1 MKKYDITKYYN
12 EASNDP
18 EQKWISIHD
27 IGSSFGGVK
36 LTLEKYMKTED
47 AFVNAILLIFDYMK
61 IDSCKIKNVYK
72 CSLLDPDY
80 PNNDVEV
87 AADVRALY
95 NKELMDTYE
104 NIQDDADIGLSD
116 IANIIRLKLRED
128 LGGEIYV
135 PYRLKL
141 FIGYDYMVGINT
153 SKDISVLFPE
163 IKNMGLHIFEGR

>member
-1 MKKYDITKYYN
+1 MVALSRGRGKGSERNTGAGPKGEWRMRRTKIVCTLGP
-12 EASNDP
+12 ASSDERVMENML
-18 EQKWISIHD
+18 QH
-27 IGSSFGGVK
+27 G
-36 LTLEKYMKTED
+36 M
-47 AFVNAILLIFDYMK
+47 
-61 IDSCKIKNVYK
+61 NVARLNFSHGTHEYH
-72 CSLLDPDY
+72 
-80 PNNDVEV
+80 
-87 AADVRALY
+87 
-95 NKELMDTYE
+95 KELMDTYE

-116 IANIIRLKLRED
+116 LANIIRLKLRED